1 MSNALAIAAATCT
14 LRNLLMAQIPVL
26 DSDLSDISVT
36 LQPPD
41 VARKGVVSAQL
52 NLFLYQVVYNA
63 AWRNIDMPARVRP
76 GESAQPPLALNLHY
90 LFTAWGRGETDTDAV
105 SHRVLAAAM
114 SFMHDRPLLDRDD
127 IRNALLNNDLA
138 DQIERVRLTP
148 LPQSVE
154 EISKLWTAFQ
164 TNYRVSS
171 AYEATVVLI
180 DSRAPT
186 RANLPVLTRGPQDR
200 GVATATSAAPVL
212 SSMRFPNGQASV
224 RLGDDIVLAG
234 NQLTA
239 TNAIARFNSLRLDA
253 PVDVTPT
260 VGDTPGTL
268 NIHLAGSTEDAD
280 APSRWAPGIYTLSL
294 LLQPPGLPALLSN
307 ELPLSLAPI
316 ITLGSLSAAPG
327 TVNLTLTCMPRVRDG
342 QRVGLLFG
350 GEWVLP
356 QSISNPADPHQPTT
370 LTFQVPNVTKDTY
383 TIRLRVD
390 GADSIPVDFSGATP
404 VFDKNQQVVVS

>member
-1 MSNALAIAAATCT
+1 MSNPLAIAAATCT
-14 LRNLLMAQIPVL
+14 LRNLLLAQIPLL

-41 VARKGVVSAQL
+41 VARKGVSVAQL

-63 AWRNIDMPARVRP
+63 AWRNMDMPGRVRA

-90 LFTAWGRGETDTDAV
+90 LLTAWGRGEADPDAV
-105 SHRVLAAAM
+105 SHRVIAAAM
-114 SFMHDRPLLDRDD
+114 SFLHDRPLLDRDD

-138 DQIERVRLTP
+138 DQIERVRITP

-180 DSRAPT
+180 DSRAST
-186 RANLPVLTRGPQDR
+186 RANLPVLTRGPRDR
-200 GVATATSAAPVL
+200 GVTTTTAAAPVL
-212 SSMRFPNGQASV
+212 SGMRFPNGQAAV

-234 NQLTA
+234 TQLTA

-260 VGDTPGTL
+260 DGDAPGTL
-268 NIHLAGSTEDAD
+268 GVHLADSADDAD
-280 APSRWAPGIYTLSL
+280 AASRWAPGIYTLSL
-294 LLQPPGLPALLSN
+294 LLQPPGSPALLSN

-316 ITLGSLSAAPG
+316 ITVSPLTAATG
-327 TVNLTLTCMPRVRDG
+327 TVNLNVTCMPRLRDG

-350 GEWVLP
+350 SEWVSP
-356 QSISNPADPHQPTT
+356 QSISNPADPHLPTA
-370 LTFQVPNVTKDTY
+370 LTFQVQNVLKNIY

-390 GADSIPVDFSGATP
+390 GADSIPVDFSGAVP
-404 VFDKNQQVVVS
+404 KFDTQQQVVVS

>member
-14 LRNLLMAQIPVL
+14 LRNLLQAQIPLL

-41 VARKGVVSAQL
+41 VARKGVSVSQL
-52 NLFLYQVVYNA
+52 NLFLYQVVHNA
-63 AWRNIDMPARVRP
+63 AWRNMDMPGRVRA
-76 GESAQPPLALNLHY
+76 GESGQPPLALNLHY
-90 LFTAWGRGETDTDAV
+90 LLTAWGRGETDPDAV
-105 SHRVLAAAM
+105 SHRVLSAAM
-114 SFMHDRPLLDRDD
+114 SFLHDRPLLDRDD
-127 IRNALLNNDLA
+127 IRSALLNNDLA
-138 DQIERVRLTP
+138 DQIERVRVTP

-180 DSRAPT
+180 DSRTPT

-200 GVATATSAAPVL
+200 GVTTTASAAPVL
-212 SSMRFPNGQASV
+212 SSMRFPNNQAAI

-234 NQLTA
+234 NQLTT

-260 VGDTPGTL
+260 AGDAPGTL
-268 NIHLAGSTEDAD
+268 NIHLANNPEDAD
-280 APSRWAPGIYTLSL
+280 AASRWAPGIYTLSL
-294 LLQPPGLPALLSN
+294 LLQPPGSPALLSN

-316 ITLGSLSAAPG
+316 ITVSPLSAAPG
-327 TVNLTLTCMPRVRDG
+327 TVLNLTCMPRIRDG

-350 GEWVLP
+350 SQWLLP
-356 QSISNPADPHQPTT
+356 QSISNPVDTHLPTA
-370 LTFQVPNVTKDTY
+370 LTFQVPNVPADTY

-390 GADSIPVDFSGATP
+390 GADSIPVDFSGTTP
-404 VFDKNQQVVVS
+404 KFDTNQQVKVP

>member
-14 LRNLLMAQIPVL
+14 LRNLLQAQIPLL

-41 VARKGVVSAQL
+41 MARKGVSSSQL

-63 AWRNIDMPARVRP
+63 AWRNMDMPGRVRA
-76 GESAQPPLALNLHY
+76 GESGQPPLALNLHY
-90 LFTAWGRGETDTDAV
+90 LITAWGRGETDPDAV
-105 SHRVLAAAM
+105 SHRVLSAAM
-114 SFMHDRPLLDRDD
+114 SFLHDRPLLDRSD
-127 IRNALLNNDLA
+127 IRSALLNNDLA

-180 DSRAPT
+180 DSHAPT

-200 GVATATSAAPVL
+200 GVATTTSVAPVL
-212 SSMRFPNGQASV
+212 SGMRFPHSQAGV

-234 NQLTA
+234 SQLTA
-239 TNAIARFNSLRLDA
+239 TNAIARFTSLRLDA

-260 VGDTPGTL
+260 AGDTQGTL
-268 NIHLAGSTEDAD
+268 NVHLAGSAEDAN
-280 APSRWAPGIYTLSL
+280 AASRWAPGIYTLSL
-294 LLQPPGLPALLSN
+294 LLQPPGSPALLSN

-316 ITLGSLSAAPG
+316 ISVSPLSAAAG
-327 TVNLTLTCMPRVRDG
+327 TLLHLTCMPRIRDG

-350 GEWVLP
+350 SQWLLP
-356 QSISNPADPHQPTT
+356 QSISNPVDPHLPTA
-370 LTFQVPNVTKDTY
+370 LTFKVPGVPADTY

-390 GADSIPVDFSGATP
+390 GADSIPVDFSGAVP
-404 VFDKNQQVVVS
+404 KFDPNQQVVVP

>member
-14 LRNLLMAQIPVL
+14 LRNVLLAQMPLL
-26 DSDLSDISVT
+26 DGDLSDLAVT
-36 LQPPD
+36 VQPPD
-41 VARKGVVSAQL
+41 VARKNVSTAQL

-63 AWRNIDMPARVRP
+63 AWRNMDMPARVRP
-76 GESAQPPLALNLHY
+76 GEAAQPPLALNLHY
-90 LFTAWGRGETDTDAV
+90 VLTAWGRGETDTDAV

-114 SFMHDRPLLDRDD
+114 STLHDRPLLDRDD
-127 IRNALLNNDLA
+127 IRSALLNNDLA

-154 EISKLWTAFQ
+154 ELSKLWTAFQ

-171 AYEATVVLI
+171 VYEATVVLI
-180 DSRAPT
+180 DSQAPT

-200 GVATATSAAPVL
+200 GVTTMASAAPVL
-212 SSMRFPNGQASV
+212 STMRFPHEQPAV

-239 TNAIARFNSLRLDA
+239 TNVIARFNSPRLDA

-260 VGDTPGTL
+260 AGDTPGSL
-268 NIHLAGSTEDAD
+268 RVHLANSPDDAD
-280 APSRWAPGIYTLSL
+280 AATRWAPGVYTLSL

-307 ELPLSLAPI
+307 ERPLSLAPI
-316 ITLGSLSAAPG
+316 ITVSPLSAATG
-327 TVNLTLTCMPRVRDG
+327 TVSLNLTCMPRLRDG

-350 GEWVLP
+350 SQWVTP
-356 QSISNPADPHQPTT
+356 QSISNPADPHLPTA
-370 LTFQVPNVTKDTY
+370 LTFQVQNVTQGTY
-383 TIRLRVD
+383 TVRLRVD
-390 GADSIPVDFSGATP
+390 GADSIPVDFSSAVP
-404 VFDKNQQVVVS
+404 KFDVNQQVVVA